1 MEDKDLWKKS
11 NLQSLELEMI
21 CVELKQK
28 TSGVFIR
35 IFLMM
40 AVLHL

>member
-21 CVELKQK
+21 YVELKQK

-35 IFLMM
+35 IFLMV